1 MCYVSHHGLKLLK
14 DAGAV
19 AIFTQG
25 TQLFTGL
32 DDAEHPHWKRWLWPP
47 VCVKDFV
54 FCPKHTLFVRNIG
67 KILDPTGPSMYRL
80 DAVRR
85 SNQMDQLMIIIT
97 IITTIINH

>member
-1 MCYVSHHGLKLLK
+1 MLRIAPRAPKLLK

-19 AIFTQG
+19 AIFPQG

-54 FCPKHTLFVRNIG
+54 FCPKHTLFVGNMG

-80 DAVRR
+80 DAVR
-85 SNQMDQLMIIIT
+85 SNQIES
-97 IITTIINH
+97 